1 MMFWV
6 YLFGGLAGLF
16 LLLFSFGQI
25 ADWIE
30 HKKSY
35 PEKKRRHDARV
46 RSNASYYGDYA
57 PQTPGHVALVS
68 FGAFLIA
75 ALIAALVS
83 GVLILTANAISKSFV
98 SEDYETYNYLE
109 NIGDAN
115 GTRGSFSLF
124 GGSIE
129 NQPVYMY
136 YLRND
141 KGEFRLYHV
150 DADSAYVT
158 YTNETPKIVYHMTRS
173 KNEFW
178 ALNAIVDTGTVNNYE
193 FRVPEGS
200 VKQNYNLDAQ

>member
-1 MMFWV
+1 MIWV
-6 YLFGGLAGLF
+6 YIFGG
-16 LLLFSFGQI
+16 I
-25 ADWIE
+25 AVLSVLGYTVDLISDWFE
-30 HKKSY
+30 TKKLY
-35 PEKKRRHDARV
+35 PEKKRKYDARQQ
-46 RSNASYYGDYA
+46 SGYSYYGDTA
-57 PQTPGHVALVS
+57 PNSPAREAMISLGAWALGV
-68 FGAFLIA
+68 LIA
-75 ALIAALVS
+75 AFIA
-83 GVLILTANAISKSFV
+83 GVLILLSNAISKSFV
-98 SEDYETYNYLE
+98 SEGYETYNYLE
-109 NIGDAN
+109 NIGDSN

-150 DADSAYVT
+150 DADKAYVT
-158 YTNETPKIVYHMTRS
+158 YTNETPKIVYHHTRS

-178 ALNAIVDTGTVNNYE
+178 ALNAIVDTGGVSNYE